1 MQIYILLSENCW
13 YSISG
18 TDTKHIKIM
27 NLFSAVSSS
36 MSGSELIS
44 PNTEISTAACVQVKY
59 NSTFLESGGKMII
72 KFVDAE
78 SNEAMTEYVT
88 PIVHTREFHTIQLDV
103 GPYESA
109 VLMVVS
115 VQKDVRYDQFVVIN
129 EISLTET
136 SCSTLGR
143 HSSILLRELN
153 L

>member
-1 MQIYILLSENCW
+1 
-13 YSISG
+13 
-18 TDTKHIKIM
+18 
-27 NLFSAVSSS
+27 
-36 MSGSELIS
+36 
-44 PNTEISTAACVQVKY
+44 
-59 NSTFLESGGKMII
+59 MII